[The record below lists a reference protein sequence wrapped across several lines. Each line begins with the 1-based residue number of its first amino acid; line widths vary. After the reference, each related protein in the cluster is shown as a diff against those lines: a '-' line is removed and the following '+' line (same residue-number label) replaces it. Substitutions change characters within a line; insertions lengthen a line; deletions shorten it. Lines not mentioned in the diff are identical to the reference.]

1 MSGVP
6 RRCGAVKGHGGSVQ
20 PALVWVRVE
29 WPTPGRWFA
38 CWSSVCCS
46 SVCGRRQLHGWVSNH
61 YIEHLQTDKK
71 TKPSGTNGNLFASL
85 SLSLCAL
92 SLPPP
97 AWVSEEVGEGGH
109 RLLGAP
115 PAPSLPAMP
124 PSPTAT
130 STDRWVR
137 SWTSTPSAWGIPR
150 HLRRIFLFPG
160 VLPKFQPERHYAQ
173 GGPGCPHLAISYPS

>member
-85 SLSLCAL
+85 SLSLSAL
-92 SLPPP
+92 SPFHPP
-97 AWVSEEVGEGGH
+97 
-109 RLLGAP
+109 LGFRR
-115 PAPSLPAMP
+115 
-124 PSPTAT
+124 
-130 STDRWVR
+130 RWVR
-137 SWTSTPSAWGIPR
+137 VGIAC
-150 HLRRIFLFPG
+150 LA
-160 VLPKFQPERHYAQ
+160 LPQ
-173 GGPGCPHLAISYPS
+173 PHLF

>member
-1 MSGVP
+1 MCSLPWCGFGLNG
-6 RRCGAVKGHGGSVQ
+6 RRPGDGLPAGAPCAAALCVGGGSYTAGFQ
-20 PALVWVRVE
+20 TITLNICKQIKKQNHPVRME
-29 WPTPGRWFA
+29 TCLP
-38 CWSSVCCS
+38 
-46 SVCGRRQLHGWVSNH
+46 
-61 YIEHLQTDKK
+61 
-71 TKPSGTNGNLFASL
+71 L

-97 AWVSEEVGEGGH
+97 TWVSEEVGEGGH